1 LSEWVYIKKGDRHP
15 EGDVLVARLY
25 DVDTP
30 EARLKAAIFGFS
42 PESIPIIPVVTVAH
56 WHKGRKKWVFGPRGE
71 EVRNVYAWMPMPEAP
86 PPPPSA

>member
-1 LSEWVYIKKGDRHP
+1 LSEWVYIKKGDKHP

-25 DVDTP
+25 EVDTA
-30 EARLKAAIFGFS
+30 EARLKAAIFGDLTDAPF
-42 PESIPIIPVVTVAH
+42 PVVTVAH

-86 PPPPSA
+86 PPPTSA